1 MWEVKQN
8 FSKFSAA
15 LLHNLLELQLQ
26 LQHQLQLRIRQTI
39 SINSKTKEKWWN
51 IKENYTRNN
60 KVNVFNSNFDRL
72 LRIEINFIAYFILIW
87 SISLVLVY
95 YDLFVC
101 VCWKTK
107 LSTLCIVFDYL
118 LYHTLTYHNK
128 WLSTFT

>member
-15 LLHNLLELQLQ
+15 LLHILLELQ

-60 KVNVFNSNFDRL
+60 KVNVFNSSFDRL
-72 LRIEINFIAYFILIW
+72 LRIEINFIAYFIL
-87 SISLVLVY
+87 
-95 YDLFVC
+95 F
-101 VCWKTK
+101 
-107 LSTLCIVFDYL
+107 
-118 LYHTLTYHNK
+118 
-128 WLSTFT
+128 